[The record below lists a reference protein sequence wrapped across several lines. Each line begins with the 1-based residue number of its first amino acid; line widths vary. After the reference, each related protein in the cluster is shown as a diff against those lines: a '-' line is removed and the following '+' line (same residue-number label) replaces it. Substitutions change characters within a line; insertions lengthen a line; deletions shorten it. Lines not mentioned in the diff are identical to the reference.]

1 MKKATFDP
9 TGGRIIASLKCQP
22 RRDGSYELR
31 LWEADANAF
40 VKPSPWHGNFVNTDD
55 DDYPM
60 PGPLA
65 RNDGR
70 QLQCIAVV
78 AVPPGAKPVAVTLIV
93 TQDDEE
99 LARNSAVIPSDSPI
113 GMATLW
119 IQLQKGE

>member
-31 LWEADANAF
+31 LWEADANEF

-60 PGPLA
+60 PGALS

-70 QLQCIAVV
+70 QLQCIVVV
-78 AVPPGAKPVAVTLIV
+78 AVPPGARPVTVSLIV
-93 TQDDEE
+93 TQDEEE
-99 LARNSAVIPSDSPI
+99 LARDSAVIAPGSPI
-113 GMATLW
+113 GMANLW
-119 IQLQKGE
+119 IQLEKGE